1 MAPPGSLPPP
11 APSCRADRPGDRHLQ
26 LVVPI
31 RRDRPGL
38 DTVAPPLRPG
48 SFVWLRNHPDDLPPF
63 QLIRCHGERCWV
75 RQQSWGRQVHWEV
88 PHRRLRA
95 AS

>member
-1 MAPPGSLPPP
+1 
-11 APSCRADRPGDRHLQ
+11 
-26 LVVPI
+26 
-31 RRDRPGL
+31 
-38 DTVAPPLRPG
+38 
-48 SFVWLRNHPDDLPPF
+48 VWLRNHPDDLPPF